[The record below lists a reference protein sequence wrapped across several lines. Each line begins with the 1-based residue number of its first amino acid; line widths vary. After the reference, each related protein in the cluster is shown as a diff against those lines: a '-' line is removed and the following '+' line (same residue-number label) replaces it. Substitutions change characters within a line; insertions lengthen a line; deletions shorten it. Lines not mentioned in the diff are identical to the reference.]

1 MDYHSMK
8 RKELQSLCKKHHIPA
23 NMTNSAMADALS
35 ALNLVDEVEETVTER
50 PVKPQID
57 LIDDSEPRIPVG
69 GARSRRAP
77 LREKS
82 VEEILAKTSAPT
94 ACRKKIQG
102 KVVSKAKENN
112 KEEVKEEEV
121 PVVNTM
127 RSTKLHQ
134 ESKLKISESSQEVE
148 AKKIGVL
155 SEELN
160 VKDKGNNNEEEEK
173 EVPVVNH
180 VAKRSRR
187 LQQKSKL
194 DISESS
200 QEVEAKKTDM
210 LSEEVNVKDKG
221 NNDEKE
227 EEVVVV
233 ANPVTKRS
241 RRLQQKSMLKT
252 SESVQEVE
260 AKKTD
265 MLSEEVNVKD
275 KGNNN
280 GKEEEE
286 VVVVNPV
293 TKRSRRLQ
301 QKSKL
306 KTSESVQEVEAKK
319 TDILS
324 EEVNGEEMK
333 SESEVIDVVLQ
344 KNEGI
349 DGNSSKEAQD
359 NVASGSVDVVEKTM
373 PESPET
379 SRKPLSARK
388 PQCDLVVNEP
398 EIPVGLARS
407 RRARLLG
414 NSSASEEIIPKT
426 AAPTACRKK
435 TEGKLVS
442 KAKGNNN
449 EKEEEVPV
457 VSHVAKRSTRLQM
470 KSMLKV
476 SESVLKAGETNEAK
490 KAVLLAEKVNV
501 RGDEVRV

>member
-121 PVVNTM
+121 PVVNTR

-134 ESKLKISESSQEVE
+134 ESILKISESSQEVE

-194 DISESS
+194 EISESS
-200 QEVEAKKTDM
+200 QEVEAKKTDIMLSEEVNVKDKGNNNEMEKEVPVVNHVTKSKRLQQKSKLKTSESAQEVEAKKTDM

-333 SESEVIDVVLQ
+333 SEYEVIDVVLQ

-359 NVASGSVDVVEKTM
+359 NVASGST
-373 PESPET
+373 
-379 SRKPLSARK
+379 
-388 PQCDLVVNEP
+388 
-398 EIPVGLARS
+398 
-407 RRARLLG
+407 
-414 NSSASEEIIPKT
+414 T
-426 AAPTACRKK
+426 AF
-435 TEGKLVS
+435 S
-442 KAKGNNN
+442 
-449 EKEEEVPV
+449 
-457 VSHVAKRSTRLQM
+457 
-470 KSMLKV
+470 V
-476 SESVLKAGETNEAK
+476 SEQVSNLIPYE
-490 KAVLLAEKVNV
+490 
-501 RGDEVRV
+501 